1 MRLPFPGEN
10 VYLLCKKCNHSFSGP
25 CPNYGIPNIFNS
37 IFLKTLFNIIIL
49 VSHIEKNWI
58 YLHIFI
64 RQILLPKLTIQRKF
78 RTKSLL

>member
-25 CPNYGIPNIFNS
+25 CPNYGMLNILNL